1 MKHIEE
7 VPWWICDEGDVN
19 YCAYV
24 DTDSNYFNAEPL
36 LRHLYPTFDKMGIEE
51 KDDAL
56 EKIALQYQDIITED
70 YDRLARDCFN
80 VNEHR
85 LEMKTECVIR
95 SAYFRA
101 TRRYAQWITKQ
112 EGIAKETLDV
122 KGLEFKKANFPPILG
137 DFFRA
142 VLVDVLKGSTQTEID
157 ERVKVFRK
165 QILDGTIPLTKL
177 GNPTSVKTLNKYT
190 ERKARAGEMFSTLAK
205 GAPASVRATVKYND
219 LLRFWGLD
227 KQHSYI
233 VQGDKVKWVYLKDNP
248 YKIDGIAFLD
258 FDLPEKINTF
268 IEQYADRRKI
278 FESILLNKLEGFYD
292 DLDLEILFISPS
304 KDVIGSV
311 LCENFQLDNTTL
323 PIYDTKKLNNL
334 ISICQG
340 DVLVEVEKINN
351 VATKLNLSDMHFNL
365 TYALSDMLLIPK
377 VGSVNEPDGW
387 EVEINL
393 ESEDVAQLIRAKSAL
408 SDVDNMTFKTG
419 PDLDGNLVCEV
430 VFGDGHGHSNKIT
443 YQLNGNVA
451 EGGIDIPFDSN
462 MFKTILSANKDM
474 EEGTLKLAKGG
485 LLKLNFKTDDVSS
498 EYYMIRRA
506 ETDF

>member
-7 VPWWICDEGDVN
+7 VPWWICDEDDVN

-36 LRHLYPTFDKMGIEE
+36 LRHLYSNFDEMDVQE
-51 KDDAL
+51 KDNAL
-56 EKIALQYQDIITED
+56 EKVALQYQDIITED

-142 VLVDVLKGSTQTEID
+142 VLVDVLKGATQTEID
-157 ERVKVFRK
+157 ERVKIFRK
-165 QILDGTIPLTKL
+165 QILDGTLPLTKL

-227 KQHSYI
+227 KKYSYI
-233 VQGDKVKWVYLKDNP
+233 VQGDKVKWIYMKDNP
-248 YKIDGIAFLD
+248 YKIEALAFLD
-258 FDLPEKINTF
+258 FDIPEKISTF
-268 IEQYADRRKI
+268 IEQYADRKKI

-292 DLDLEILFISPS
+292 DL
-304 KDVIGSV
+304 GW
-311 LCENFQLDNTTL
+311 
-323 PIYDTKKLNNL
+323 
-334 ISICQG
+334 
-340 DVLVEVEKINN
+340 
-351 VATKLNLSDMHFNL
+351 KLNLNPYRNTFFNL
-365 TYALSDMLLIPK
+365 
-377 VGSVNEPDGW
+377 
-387 EVEINL
+387 
-393 ESEDVAQLIRAKSAL
+393 
-408 SDVDNMTFKTG
+408 
-419 PDLDGNLVCEV
+419 
-430 VFGDGHGHSNKIT
+430 
-443 YQLNGNVA
+443 
-451 EGGIDIPFDSN
+451 
-462 MFKTILSANKDM
+462 
-474 EEGTLKLAKGG
+474 
-485 LLKLNFKTDDVSS
+485 
-498 EYYMIRRA
+498 
-506 ETDF
+506 